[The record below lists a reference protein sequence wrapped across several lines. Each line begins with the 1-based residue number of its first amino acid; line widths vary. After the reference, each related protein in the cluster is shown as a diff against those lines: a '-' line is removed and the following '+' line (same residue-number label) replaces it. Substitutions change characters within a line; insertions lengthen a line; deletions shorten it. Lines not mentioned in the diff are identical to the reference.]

1 MTGDEEWK
9 RLYEESLQRN
19 QKLEAELE
27 ETKKILQSQIDKNE
41 SLQSLVTK
49 FQSFVPKK
57 NLRKTFD
64 DPEEKNLNILQ
75 RFFRRRQQTIQFTN
89 LGKFSLFS
97 KKVSKYSNSEN
108 SQILKERSNIILE
121 LLKTETDYVTSLNHI
136 MNVTLIF

>member
-1 MTGDEEWK
+1 MTGDEDWK

-64 DPEEKNLNILQ
+64 DPEEKNINILQ

-136 MNVTLIF
+136 MNVTLIC